1 MTPAAPRQADKN
13 WLEWVVFAVS
23 LLVIAAIIGTLVVGV
38 LSNKDSPARL
48 EVFLGDVRE
57 ERGAFVVPVVVQNTG
72 GRAAAAVRV
81 EVILEA
87 GNFSERSGF
96 DLSYSPAGSLRR
108 GEVTFS
114 RDPRQGTLKSRVPG
128 FELP

>member
-1 MTPAAPRQADKN
+1 MTPAAPRQPNKN
-13 WLEWVVFAVS
+13 WLEWVVFTVS
-23 LLVIAAIIGTLVVGV
+23 LLVIAVTIGTLVAGG
-38 LSNKDSPARL
+38 LSNQGSPARL

-57 ERGAFVVPVVVQNTG
+57 ERGVFVVPVVVQNSG

-81 EVILEA
+81 EVILEV

-114 RDPRQGTLKSRVPG
+114 RDPRKGTLISRAPG